1 MTPDQKLMSGFAKT
15 VFRLN
20 GQFVS
25 VGEELAH
32 PAGMTASWW
41 LVLGTVLSEPRTVAD
56 IARDVGVTRQSVQ
69 RTADLLVSRGLA
81 EYRSNPAHR
90 RAKLL
95 APTEP
100 GRAAIRRI
108 GPTHRWYAKMLIGEI
123 GAGEAER
130 MLGVLR
136 ALSAALDRIGLPS
149 DQLLAAG

>member
-1 MTPDQKLMSGFAKT
+1 MTPDQKLLSGFAKT

-20 GQFVS
+20 GQFAS
-25 VGEELAH
+25 VGEELARR
-32 PAGMTASWW
+32 AGMTGSWW

-81 EYRSNPAHR
+81 EYRPNPAHR

-95 APTEP
+95 APREP

-108 GPTHRWYAKMLIGEI
+108 GPAHRWYAKVLIDEI
-123 GAGEAER
+123 GADEAER
-130 MLGVLR
+130 MLVVLR

-149 DQLLAAG
+149 DRLLAAG